1 LGKLKQFA
9 AMGRQE
15 MKALLPETAQHIH
28 GILQN
33 AGQGSAKGKVRLLY
47 AVGTTVVNR
56 HPTLQPEIAKPE
68 CRRLVVSMLQAASE
82 KENIYRNSFCV
93 SQICFAQ

>member
-9 AMGRQE
+9 GMGRQE
-15 MKALLPETAQHIH
+15 MKALLPETAQYIH
-28 GILQN
+28 GMLQN
-33 AGQGSAKGKVRLLY
+33 AGQGSAEAKIRLLH
-47 AVGTTVVNR
+47 AVGTVVNR
-56 HPTLQPEIAKPE
+56 HPSLRPEIAKPR
-68 CRRLVVSMLQAASE
+68 CKRVVVSMLQAASE